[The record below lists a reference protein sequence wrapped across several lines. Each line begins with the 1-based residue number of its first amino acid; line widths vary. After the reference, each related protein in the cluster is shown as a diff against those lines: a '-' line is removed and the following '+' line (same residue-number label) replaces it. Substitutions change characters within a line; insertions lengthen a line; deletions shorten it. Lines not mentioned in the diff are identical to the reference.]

1 MTEESPSDGRG
12 GQDARDT
19 RDDGSAFITPGTSNR
34 SASDSPGTPLG
45 RLRTVPGSARIALG
59 RTRAATVVAL
69 GRRDTGLVFAG
80 VTLAYLATYL
90 WAIGH
95 LAPGLGGY
103 GVLIV
108 EDPFRQFLQPALG
121 PFSFTP
127 IARFSLG
134 PLTYLFSLNTVIG
147 LGLAALVGLN
157 LALTFLAWRRPAACG
172 IGTSSSG
179 FLASVPALLSG
190 AACCGPVVLIA
201 FGIQASGILLTGFQ
215 FLLPVAVVLL
225 LATTVLVGRRIDP
238 AAA

>member
-1 MTEESPSDGRG
+1 MPEESPSDGRASRG
-12 GQDARDT
+12 DE
-19 RDDGSAFITPGTSNR
+19 SALGTAGTSNR
-34 SASDSPGTPLG
+34 SGPESNGTLLA
-45 RLRTVPGSARIALG
+45 RLRTALG
-59 RTRAATVVAL
+59 RTRTATVVAM
-69 GRRDTGLVFAG
+69 GRWDARLVFAG
-80 VTLAYLATYL
+80 VTLAYLLTYL

-103 GVLIV
+103 GVLVV

-127 IARFSLG
+127 VARVSLG
-134 PLTYLFSLNTVIG
+134 PVTYLFSLNSLIG

-179 FLASVPALLSG
+179 LLASVPALLSG
-190 AACCGPVVLIA
+190 TACCGPVVLIA
-201 FGIQASGILLTGFQ
+201 FGIQASGVLLTGFQ
-215 FLLPVAVVLL
+215 FLLPVAVILL

-238 AAA
+238 VAV